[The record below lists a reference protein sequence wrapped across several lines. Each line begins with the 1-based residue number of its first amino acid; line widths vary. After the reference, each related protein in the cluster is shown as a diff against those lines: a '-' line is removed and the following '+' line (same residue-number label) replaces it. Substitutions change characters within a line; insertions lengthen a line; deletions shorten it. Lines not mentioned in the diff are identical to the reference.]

1 MIMREVVG
9 DGTARPWGAQARPLP
24 GRWQALGGLGSF
36 APMRAA
42 RERAAAL
49 PRAASIVICVTGL
62 VAAFLVPREAPAQ
75 QAGTLVQ
82 PELRA
87 DLLAARSSAGQLAA
101 GAVAPAGE
109 YLRLGGDLGAGV
121 AGGRGGPYFSTRADV
136 YGRFQLDPRGESG
149 WAPYLVAGGSFRADQ
164 GARGRLYALGAVGIE
179 GPISHPV
186 VPAFELGLGGGVR
199 AGIVLRRGLANR
211 R

>member
-1 MIMREVVG
+1 
-9 DGTARPWGAQARPLP
+9 
-24 GRWQALGGLGSF
+24 
-36 APMRAA
+36 MRAVLQ
-42 RERAAAL
+42 RAAAL
-49 PRAASIVICVTGL
+49 ARAVIIIVWMTAIVTATLTACLWPRAAWC
-62 VAAFLVPREAPAQ
+62 Q
-75 QAGTLVQ
+75 QAGSVVQ

-87 DLLAARSSAGQLAA
+87 DLLAARSSAVQLAV

-121 AGGRGGPYFSTRADV
+121 AGGTGGPFFSTRADF
-136 YGRFQLDPRGESG
+136 YGRFHLDPRAESR
-149 WAPYLVAGGSFRADQ
+149 WVPYLVAGGSFRADQ
-164 GARGRLYALGAVGIE
+164 RARGRLYALAAIGVE
-179 GPISHPV
+179 GPAHHAV

>member
-9 DGTARPWGAQARPLP
+9 NGTARPWGAQARPVP
-24 GRWQALGGLGSF
+24 ERWQAPGCLGSF
-36 APMRAA
+36 AAMRAA

-49 PRAASIVICVTGL
+49 ARAVIIVCMTACLWPR
-62 VAAFLVPREAPAQ
+62 VAWSQPAGS
-75 QAGTLVQ
+75 AVQ
-82 PELRA
+82 PEFRA
-87 DLLAARSSAGQLAA
+87 DLLAARSSAVQLGV

-109 YLRLGGDLGAGV
+109 YLRLGGDLGAGI
-121 AGGRGGPYFSTRADV
+121 AGGAGGPLLSTRADV
-136 YGRFQLDPRGESG
+136 YGRFHLDPRAESR
-149 WAPYLVAGGSFRADQ
+149 WVPYLVAGGSLRADQ
-164 GARGRLYALGAVGIE
+164 RARGRLYALAAVGVE
-179 GPISHPV
+179 GPESHRV